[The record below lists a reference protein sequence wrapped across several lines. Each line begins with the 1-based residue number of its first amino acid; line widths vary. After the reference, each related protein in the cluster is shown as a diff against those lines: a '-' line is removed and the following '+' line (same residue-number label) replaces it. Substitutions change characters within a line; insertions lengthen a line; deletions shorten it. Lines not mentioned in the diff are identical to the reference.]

1 MAPDQP
7 IPDPINSEDI
17 TAVSSTKPV
26 HRWKKKTVP
35 GGIQN
40 DCISIQH
47 VSYMD
52 KMEEEFLGG
61 LHHAPGC
68 GKMPAFSLIES
79 STASAKMPAKL
90 QRRNR
95 PWLGKTL
102 TQCNEKSV
110 WKLNRRRVAEGRE
123 EFVRKNTCTL
133 ENNRALP
140 SQRSARQNLCIDGR
154 RKRYQAEYKTIAFQY
169 NMSATWAKLK
179 KSFLEDYTMPQSK
192 FLWLRENANIF
203 VDRKQ
208 HRLCQNASK
217 VVATEQLLAGRNA
230 GAVARKKFSCV
241 TMAARGQHVCSGARK
256 KWHWSCQYTGSAILK
271 SKQRTGENTHRIKG
285 GMKSAQGLAK
295 SMQKNWE
302 KRALNITKRLHF
314 VKKEV
319 AKGNTKIRNGQCT
332 CIFFGW
338 KRAAPDGM
346 SAQRRVRPSGC
357 HNKTGAELQY
367 KWTVVAELPQD
378 REKACTVSGKE
389 RQQTTLGGICGHMR
403 ALCLKESVQ
412 WHGGKPHWTVKNVW
426 FFECLEGENSSG
438 AERVKSHGQ
447 YWVGRDK
454 IVHNLLEG
462 TRYRGIEM
470 RAKMASGKVALGI
483 M

>member
-7 IPDPINSEDI
+7 IPDPINSEEI

-61 LHHAPGC
+61 LHHAPVKIYVIAPGLSMLQQFCLKKAATGLVKRMQQNWERTTFDMTKCLYCFKKKMAPGGANAGC

-140 SQRSARQNLCIDGR
+140 WSKCPQCCWEIAEQDVEKRCTIVGRKHLQSSQNVVLV
-154 RKRYQAEYKTIAFQY
+154 QAENKRILDNRKNGYGKITA
-169 NMSATWAKLK
+169 AT
-179 KSFLEDYTMPQSK
+179 M
-192 FLWLRENANIF
+192 
-203 VDRKQ
+203 V
-208 HRLCQNASK
+208 ASWI
-217 VVATEQLLAGRNA
+217 TSLHY
-230 GAVARKKFSCV
+230 CWV
-241 TMAARGQHVCSGARK
+241 TL
-256 KWHWSCQYTGSAILK
+256 T
-271 SKQRTGENTHRIKG
+271 TD
-285 GMKSAQGLAK
+285 
-295 SMQKNWE
+295 
-302 KRALNITKRLHF
+302 
-314 VKKEV
+314 V
-319 AKGNTKIRNGQCT
+319 AKCMHSN
-332 CIFFGW
+332 W
-338 KRAAPDGM
+338 KKATPD
-346 SAQRRVRPSGC
+346 
-357 HNKTGAELQY
+357 
-367 KWTVVAELPQD
+367 
-378 REKACTVSGKE
+378 
-389 RQQTTLGGICGHMR
+389 
-403 ALCLKESVQ
+403 
-412 WHGGKPHWTVKNVW
+412 
-426 FFECLEGENSSG
+426 
-438 AERVKSHGQ
+438 
-447 YWVGRDK
+447 
-454 IVHNLLEG
+454 
-462 TRYRGIEM
+462 
-470 RAKMASGKVALGI
+470 
-483 M
+483 